1 MKYNNYSTESL
12 QDIIENIGKIQ
23 KIIDKRKKTAI
34 QLNIG
39 DVYLSKKDKEI
50 SLYKVT
56 RKLNSNQIYS
66 KELFINPDHVDIY
79 NDEYICDIAYLST
92 LIKVENI
99 ELFDTVWKMVE
110 DFNKE
115 NKQRNLNLYN
125 QINTM
130 FNENKK

>member
-12 QDIIENIGKIQ
+12 QDILENIGKIQ
-23 KIIDKRKKTAI
+23 KIIEKRKKTAI

-39 DVYLSKKDKEI
+39 DVYLSKKEKEI

-79 NDEYICDIAYLST
+79 NDEYICDVAYLST
-92 LIKVENI
+92 LIKIENI

-110 DFNKE
+110 EFNKE

>member
-23 KIIDKRKKTAI
+23 KIIEKRKKTAI

-39 DVYLSKKDKEI
+39 DVYLSKKEKEI

-79 NDEYICDIAYLST
+79 NDEYICDVAYLST
-92 LIKVENI
+92 LIKIENI

-110 DFNKE
+110 EFNKE
-115 NKQRNLNLYN
+115 NKQRSLNLYN
-125 QINTM
+125 KINIM